1 MKTCGQNRPKDERS
15 TVGGRRRSRFRS
27 KIGALSA
34 AVMVFLGVA
43 CYAIP
48 AMAECPSP
56 AQVKEKLERLTRSKV
71 EVIAVQESAL
81 PGICE
86 VAFRQR
92 SRLQMAYTDADGSHF
107 FFGKIVKA
115 DSGRNLTDESLAAI
129 NRLSTREMEELPALT
144 AFSIGKDSAQVLYY
158 VTDPQCP
165 YCKTG
170 EEDLKKMAAQGKVHV
185 RFLLLPLDFH
195 KGAKEQSISVIC
207 DKKGLEDFEKGYK
220 SENQCEEGRMLVE
233 STVDLLKK
241 KGITGTPTYI
251 FSDGRT
257 HIGLLR
263 QADLERWLKP
273 EGTADKQKMKAPV
286 SKDSLPTQNK

>member
-1 MKTCGQNRPKDERS
+1 MKKFGQNRPKDERP
-15 TVGGRRRSRFRS
+15 TVGRRRRSRFHS

-48 AMAECPSP
+48 ALAGCPSQ

-71 EVIAVQESAL
+71 EVVAVQESVL

-92 SRLQMAYTDADGSHF
+92 SRLQMAYTDPDGRHFIFGRIVEADT
-107 FFGKIVKA
+107 
-115 DSGRNLTDESLAAI
+115 GRNLTDESLAAI
-129 NRLSTREMEELPALT
+129 NRLSAQEMEELQALT
-144 AFSIGKDSAQVLYY
+144 AFSIGNDSAQVLYY

-165 YCKTG
+165 YCKRG
-170 EEDLKKMAAQGKVHV
+170 EEDLKKMTAQGQVLV
-185 RFLLLPLDFH
+185 RFLLMPLDFH

-220 SENQCEEGRMLVE
+220 AENQCEEGRMLVE

-241 KGITGTPTYI
+241 KGVTGTPTYI
-251 FSDGRT
+251 FSDGRI

-273 EGTADKQKMKAPV
+273 EDEAHKRKVKTPV
-286 SKDSLPTQNK
+286 SKDSLPTQDK

>member
-1 MKTCGQNRPKDERS
+1 MIDAFFMP
-15 TVGGRRRSRFRS
+15 
-27 KIGALSA
+27 
-34 AVMVFLGVA
+34 VMVLFMTALF
-43 CYAIP
+43 AIP
-48 AMAECPSP
+48 ASAGCPSQ

-81 PGICE
+81 SGICE
-86 VAFRQR
+86 VAFRQG
-92 SRLQMAYTDADGSHF
+92 SRLQMAYTDADARHF
-107 FFGKIVKA
+107 FFGKIFEV

-129 NRLSTREMEELPALT
+129 NRLSTQEMEELPALT
-144 AFSIGKDSAQVLYY
+144 AFSIGNDSAQVLYY

-170 EEDLKKMAAQGKVHV
+170 EEDLKKMAAQGKIHV

-207 DKKGLEDFEKGYK
+207 DKKGLEDFEKGYR

-251 FSDGRT
+251 FSDGRI

-263 QADLERWLKP
+263 EANLERWLKP
-273 EGTADKQKMKAPV
+273 ESKVDMRELKAPG
-286 SKDSLPTQNK
+286 SKGELSTPNQ